1 MAFSAEESSLACL
14 IMHSDTARSIAP
26 LVMDAPDTPCMF
38 VDWKEMI
45 CAGGF
50 SIATEPMPAVSLL
63 VGEIFSILSAVKV
76 TWTVTVPFIPIA
88 EAE

>member
-1 MAFSAEESSLACL
+1 
-14 IMHSDTARSIAP
+14 
-26 LVMDAPDTPCMF
+26 MDAPDTPCMF
-38 VDWKEMI
+38 VEREEMI

-50 SIATEPMPAVSLL
+50 SIGTEPMPTVSLL
-63 VGEIFSILSAVKV
+63 VGSIEIFSILSAVKV

>member
-1 MAFSAEESSLACL
+1 
-14 IMHSDTARSIAP
+14 MHSDTAWSIAP
-26 LVMDAPDTPCMF
+26 LVMDAPDIPCMF
-38 VDWKEMI
+38 VDWEETI

-50 SIATEPMPAVSLL
+50 SIATEPMPTVSLL
-63 VGEIFSILSAVKV
+63 VGSIEIFSILSAVKV